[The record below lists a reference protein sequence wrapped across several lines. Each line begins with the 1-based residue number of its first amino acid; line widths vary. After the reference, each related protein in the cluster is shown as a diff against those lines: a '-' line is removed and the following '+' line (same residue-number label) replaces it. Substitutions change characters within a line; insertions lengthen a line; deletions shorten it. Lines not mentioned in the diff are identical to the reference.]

1 MIIHPLKNHLGYGK
15 IKKIQKGGIG
25 ISYSVSAKA
34 ALAKTM
40 RQLLEVTSF
49 SKISV
54 SSLCDACGINRKSFY
69 YHFKDKYDL
78 VCWIFESEVGHMMIT
93 NSYASDWDML
103 LDMCEYL
110 DENRSFYAKI
120 LRIDGQNSF
129 REFFGKTVAECVR
142 FYYHERIDSP
152 DDLEFLSHF
161 LAGALLLSIM
171 EWITDADPVSP
182 RDFTEQLRR
191 CVKNLH
197 LSN

>member
-1 MIIHPLKNHLGYGK
+1 MKIHIKYGK

-25 ISYSVSAKA
+25 ISDSVSAKT

-54 SSLCDACGINRKSFY
+54 SSLCNACGINRKSFY

-93 NSYASDWDML
+93 NSYASDWDVL
-103 LDMCEYL
+103 LDMCKYL
-110 DENRSFYAKI
+110 DENRSFYAKV

-142 FYYHERIDSP
+142 FYYNGRINSP
-152 DDLEFLSHF
+152 DDLEFLSRF

-171 EWITDADPVSP
+171 EWIADPDPVP
-182 RDFTEQLRR
+182 PEEFTEQLRR

>member
-1 MIIHPLKNHLGYGK
+1 MAAWSRTKYLLARVLRDQMKDEPFSQ
-15 IKKIQKGGIG
+15 IKVADICERAGITKQ
-25 ISYSVSAKA
+25 A
-34 ALAKTM
+34 
-40 RQLLEVTSF
+40 
-49 SKISV
+49 
-54 SSLCDACGINRKSFY
+54 FY

-103 LDMCEYL
+103 LDMCKYL
-110 DENRSFYAKI
+110 DENRSFYAKV

-142 FYYHERIDSP
+142 FYYHGRIDSP
-152 DDLEFLSHF
+152 DDLEFLSRF

-171 EWITDADPVSP
+171 EWIADPDPVP
-182 RDFTEQLRR
+182 PEEFTEQLRR